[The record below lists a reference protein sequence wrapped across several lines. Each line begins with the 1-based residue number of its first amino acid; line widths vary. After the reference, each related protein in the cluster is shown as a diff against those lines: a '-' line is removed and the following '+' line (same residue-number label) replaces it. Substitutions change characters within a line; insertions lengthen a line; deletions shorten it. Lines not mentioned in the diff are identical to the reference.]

1 MLKTVLAFA
10 VAAILGLAFIRPAL
24 AQQEEAT
31 FALPAIT
38 FAFVPAYIA
47 EDMGYWT
54 KRGLTVKQTV
64 ITGIG
69 AMNAVLSR
77 SVEFSISSMPTVI
90 RANVRGQKVIAIG
103 GAFEGTAVEV
113 VMRNEAAKA
122 AGITE
127 SSPVDKRAQALKGK
141 TVAMLA
147 PNTIVHGYLRYFAKK
162 GGIDPERDFKIAVMS
177 QEASI
182 AAIKSGAVDAMAQ
195 VLPYSTISIHNGTAM
210 MLTSGPRGEFPELNP
225 FALNGITSLPALCD
239 QKPTLCQKMIGGYQE
254 AMIYLLDHPQ
264 ESKAILKKRIPGM
277 DEGAFD
283 DAFEMTR
290 KWTPRTM
297 KISDAG
303 IKNAQELMV
312 IGGMLKEEERLS
324 SFNDIYTNKYVN

>member
-1 MLKTVLAFA
+1 MKRSFALLSLAA
-10 VAAILGLAFIRPAL
+10 ALVAARPAP
-24 AQQEEAT
+24 AQQMEEAT

-47 EDMGYWT
+47 EDLGFWT
-54 KRGLTVKQTV
+54 KRGLKVKQTV

-69 AMNAVLSR
+69 AMNAVLSK

-90 RANVRGQKVIAIG
+90 RANVRGQKVLAIG

-113 VMRNEAAKA
+113 VMRKDVAQA

-127 SSPVDKRAQALKGK
+127 TSPLAQRANALKGK

-147 PNTIVHGYLRYFAKK
+147 PNTIVHGYLRYFARK
-162 GGIDPERDFKIAVMS
+162 GGIDPERDFKIAIMS

-182 AAIKSGAVDAMAQ
+182 AALKSNQVDAMAQ

-225 FALNGITSLPALCD
+225 FALNGITSPMGFCET
-239 QKPTLCQKMIGGYQE
+239 KESMCRKMVEGYHE
-254 AMIYLLDHPQ
+254 AMIYLLDHPK
-264 ESKAILKKRIPGM
+264 EAGEILKKRVTGM
-277 DEGAFD
+277 DEAAFQ
-283 DAFEMTR
+283 DAFAMTR

-297 KISDAG
+297 KISDQG

-312 IGGMLKEEERLS
+312 IGGMLKEEEKLA
-324 SFNDIYTNKYVN
+324 SFGEIYTNKYAP

>member
-1 MLKTVLAFA
+1 MKKLAVCLA
-10 VAAILGLAFIRPAL
+10 LLCCLALGRPAL
-24 AQQEEAT
+24 AQQDEAN

-47 EDMGYWT
+47 EDMGFWT
-54 KRGLTVKQTV
+54 KRGLKVKQTV

-113 VMRNEAAKA
+113 VMRNDVAKA

-127 SSPVDKRAQALKGK
+127 KSPLDKRAQALKGK

-182 AAIKSGAVDAMAQ
+182 AALKTGAVDAMAQ

-225 FALNGITSLPALCD
+225 FALNGITALPGYCE
-239 QKPTLCQKMIGGYQE
+239 QKPVVCGKMVEGYAE
-254 AMIYLLDHPQ
+254 AMTYLHEHPK
-264 ESKAILKKRIPGM
+264 EAGDILKKRMPGM
-277 DEGAFD
+277 DPGAFD
-283 DAFEMTR
+283 DAFAMTR
-290 KWTPRTM
+290 KWTPKTM
-297 KISDAG
+297 KMSEEG
-303 IKNAQELMV
+303 LKNAQELMV
-312 IGGMLKEEERLS
+312 IGGMLKAEEKLA
-324 SFNDIYTNKYVN
+324 SFHEIYTNKYVK

>member
-1 MLKTVLAFA
+1 MRKLA
-10 VAAILGLAFIRPAL
+10 VAVALVSGFALGSPAL
-24 AQQEEAT
+24 AAEEQAT
-31 FALPAIT
+31 FALPAVT

-47 EDMGYWT
+47 EDLGLWT
-54 KRGLTVKQTV
+54 KRGLKVKQAV

-69 AMNAVLSR
+69 AMNAVLSK

-113 VMRNEAAKA
+113 VMRKDVAAA

-127 SSPVDKRAQALKGK
+127 SSPVEARARALRGK

-162 GGIDPERDFKIAVMS
+162 GGIDPERDFKISMMS

-182 AAIKSGAVDAMAQ
+182 AALKGNSVDAMAQ

-210 MLTSGPRGEFPELNP
+210 MLSSGPRGEFAELNP
-225 FALNGITSLPALCD
+225 FALNGVTALPGYCESHASVCE
-239 QKPTLCQKMIGGYQE
+239 KMIGGYRE
-254 AMIYLLDHPQ
+254 AMLYLLDHPA
-264 ESKAILKKRIPGM
+264 ESAAILKKRIPNM
-277 DEGAFD
+277 DPGAFD
-283 DAFEMTR
+283 DAFAMTR

-303 IKNAQELMV
+303 IAHAQGLMV
-312 IGGMLKEEERLS
+312 IGGMLKPEEKLA
-324 SFNDIYTNKYVN
+324 SFHEIYTNKYAE

>member
-1 MLKTVLAFA
+1 MRSFSLALA
-10 VAAILGLAFIRPAL
+10 LVLGLALVRPAP
-24 AQQEEAT
+24 AQQMEEAT

-47 EDMGYWT
+47 EDLGFWT
-54 KRGLTVKQTV
+54 KRGLKVKQTV

-69 AMNAVLSR
+69 AMNAVLSK

-90 RANVRGQKVIAIG
+90 RANVRGQKVLAIG
-103 GAFEGTAVEV
+103 GAFEGTAVELV
-113 VMRNEAAKA
+113 LRKEVAQA

-127 SSPVDKRAQALKGK
+127 ASPLASRAASLKGK

-162 GGIDPERDFKIAVMS
+162 GGIDPERDFKIAIMS

-195 VLPYSTISIHNGTAM
+195 VLPYSTISIHNGTAI
-210 MLTSGPRGEFPELNP
+210 MLSSGPRGEFPELNP
-225 FALNGITSLPALCD
+225 FALNGITSPMGFCET
-239 QKPTLCQKMIGGYQE
+239 KESMCRKMVEGYHE
-254 AMIYLLDHPQ
+254 GMIYLLDHPK
-264 ESKAILKKRIPGM
+264 EAGEILKKRVTGM
-277 DEGAFD
+277 DEGAFQ
-283 DAFEMTR
+283 DAFAMTR

-297 KISDAG
+297 KISDQG
-303 IKNAQELMV
+303 IRNAQELMV
-312 IGGMLKEEERLS
+312 IGGMLKEEEKLK
-324 SFNDIYTNKYVN
+324 SFAEIYTNKYAP

>member
-1 MLKTVLAFA
+1 MTRLLVIALALLLA
-10 VAAILGLAFIRPAL
+10 GLVPARPAL
-24 AQQEEAT
+24 AEDEEAT
-31 FALPAIT
+31 LALPAIT

-47 EDMGYWT
+47 EDMGYWA
-54 KRGLTVKQTV
+54 KRGLKMKQTV

-69 AMNAVLSR
+69 AMNAVLSK

-113 VMRNEAAKA
+113 VMRKDVASA

-127 SSPVDKRAQALKGK
+127 SSPLETRAQALKGK

-147 PNTIVHGYLRYFAKK
+147 PNTIVHGYLRYFVKK
-162 GGIDPERDFKIAVMS
+162 GGLDPERDFKIAIMS

-182 AAIKSGAVDAMAQ
+182 AALKGNSVDAMAQ

-225 FALNGITSLPALCD
+225 FALNGITAVPGYCEGHASVC
-239 QKPTLCQKMIGGYQE
+239 KKMVGGYHE
-254 AMIYLLDHPQ
+254 AMLYLLDHPA
-264 ESKAILKKRIPGM
+264 ESAAILKKRIPNM
-277 DEGAFD
+277 DEAAFD
-283 DAFEMTR
+283 DAFAMTR

-297 KISDAG
+297 KMSDAG
-303 IKNAQELMV
+303 LAHAQELMV
-312 IGGMLKEEERLS
+312 IGGMLKEDEKLK
-324 SFNDIYTNKYVN
+324 SFHEIYTNAYAE